1 MSQQAAIVAKGIFKQ
16 FDGNAVLKGVDFDL
30 ARGEIHAVV
39 GQNGAGK
46 STLMKVLNGTH
57 QPDQGSLSIFGR
69 AASFGSTSEARS
81 RGIAMVYQELSLV
94 PTMSVADNIFM
105 NNWIIVGGLL
115 DADAMR
121 AATLRLLDKVGIAN
135 EISPDQLVESL
146 SMGQRQLV
154 EIAKALSSDAKI
166 IILDEPTASLSDQE
180 IERLFVAIRRLQSEG
195 VSLIYIT
202 HYLRD
207 IFKICNRV
215 SVLRDGRCMQQWAVS
230 ETSVPQLVASMLGEA
245 VARQNIWQRAT
256 TDLPQSATPLLE
268 VENLVTSH
276 LDEVS
281 FKVYPGQIVGL
292 AGLLGSGRTEILNAI
307 FGLDRLYSGQIRING
322 RAVQIH
328 SPAQAIA
335 HGINLVPEDRRS
347 QGLILD
353 FSVMDNLWL
362 CALRKL
368 ANPVFIDQN
377 RAAEMAHDLV
387 KRLQVK
393 TTGIDQAVRFLSGG
407 NQQKVVI
414 GKCLHTQAKVLL
426 LDDPT
431 FGIDLAAKHE
441 IMHIVNDYVQ
451 QGNAVVFVSSE
462 YSEIASFCDTTYIV
476 KKGRIAGQLAATTEE
491 RLLAA
496 VQ

>member
-1 MSQQAAIVAKGIFKQ
+1 MS
-16 FDGNAVLKGVDFDL
+16 
-30 ARGEIHAVV
+30 
-39 GQNGAGK
+39 
-46 STLMKVLNGTH
+46 
-57 QPDQGSLSIFGR
+57 
-69 AASFGSTSEARS
+69 
-81 RGIAMVYQELSLV
+81 
-94 PTMSVADNIFM
+94 
-105 NNWIIVGGLL
+105 
-115 DADAMR
+115 
-121 AATLRLLDKVGIAN
+121 
-135 EISPDQLVESL
+135 
-146 SMGQRQLV
+146 
-154 EIAKALSSDAKI
+154 
-166 IILDEPTASLSDQE
+166 
-180 IERLFVAIRRLQSEG
+180 
-195 VSLIYIT
+195 
-202 HYLRD
+202 
-207 IFKICNRV
+207 
-215 SVLRDGRCMQQWAVS
+215 
-230 ETSVPQLVASMLGEA
+230 GEA
-245 VARQNIWQRAT
+245 VARQTNWQRAT
-256 TDLPQSATPLLE
+256 SETPPAATPLLE

-281 FKVYPGQIVGL
+281 FKVYPGQVVGL

-307 FGLDRLYSGQIRING
+307 FGLDPLQSGQIRING
-322 RAVQIH
+322 RAVRIQ

-353 FSVMDNLWL
+353 FSVLDNLWL
-362 CALRKL
+362 CSLRQL

-377 RAAEMAHDLV
+377 RAADVAHALV

-393 TTGIDQAVRFLSGG
+393 TAGIEQAVRYLSGG

-414 GKCLHTQAKVLL
+414 GKCLHTQAKILL

-441 IMHIVNDYVQ
+441 IMHIVNEYVQ

-476 KKGRIAGQLAATTEE
+476 KKGRIAAQLAATTEE